1 MRFRTKSKPILSLE
15 TSDVNEFP
23 DDGLEVTKA
32 IQVVQAKSH
41 LEDPENVKMV
51 LDEMKRQEEEES
63 TEDQESGDNTDS
75 LDGSDVNSDDV
86 PNPEEMEDA
95 AADATALESLIEAF
109 EKTGEAPKQP
119 YRLKSIDVTLESS
132 NGFLATAKAAL
143 KAVWDKLVEYVVKI
157 VDFVTTLIEINQS
170 KLKLAKEEIIAVEEM
185 VDKLTTTTPLTPT
198 IENELMASLLTTST
212 NISGA
217 ASIPELI
224 SSITNVTAVAS
235 SYFDH
240 LKMHYLPFATSIEQ
254 AFGNSVDNMAID
266 QSNSVKLV
274 VGKMTLPSVLKR
286 VNDIPGKRKLDP
298 SLEAYMGPIMP
309 KGTRLA
315 AFTAPDNTLS
325 GDPSHPNAV
334 IHNKIFLVQ
343 DFDHNSD
350 VSELQVGAPQKLK
363 EFIVKLD
370 DLRAKA
376 SQGEIHLMAYRRGV
390 ENLKKLILKQKKQTD
405 ILDSSSNE
413 QELKDVIKSRRMVG
427 TMINYALIISEYF
440 YGRPNRSMME
450 FINAVLSAGIAYCN
464 KSVTAYMQKPNP
476 KDKAK
481 P

>member
-41 LEDPENVKMV
+41 LEDPENVKTV

-119 YRLKSIDVTLESS
+119 YRLKSIDITLESS
-132 NGFLATAKAAL
+132 NGFLAAAKAAL

-185 VDKLTTTTPLTPT
+185 IDRLTTTTPLTPT

-212 NISGA
+212 NVGGA
-217 ASIPELI
+217 APTTELI

-240 LKMHYLPFATSIEQ
+240 LKMHYVPFATSIER
-254 AFGNSVDNMAID
+254 AFGQSVDNMSIN
-266 QSNSVKLV
+266 QSNSVK
-274 VGKMTLPSVLKR
+274 
-286 VNDIPGKRKLDP
+286 
-298 SLEAYMGPIMP
+298 
-309 KGTRLA
+309 
-315 AFTAPDNTLS
+315 
-325 GDPSHPNAV
+325 
-334 IHNKIFLVQ
+334 
-343 DFDHNSD
+343 
-350 VSELQVGAPQKLK
+350 
-363 EFIVKLD
+363 
-370 DLRAKA
+370 
-376 SQGEIHLMAYRRGV
+376 
-390 ENLKKLILKQKKQTD
+390 
-405 ILDSSSNE
+405 
-413 QELKDVIKSRRMVG
+413 
-427 TMINYALIISEYF
+427 
-440 YGRPNRSMME
+440 
-450 FINAVLSAGIAYCN
+450 
-464 KSVTAYMQKPNP
+464 
-476 KDKAK
+476 
-481 P
+481 